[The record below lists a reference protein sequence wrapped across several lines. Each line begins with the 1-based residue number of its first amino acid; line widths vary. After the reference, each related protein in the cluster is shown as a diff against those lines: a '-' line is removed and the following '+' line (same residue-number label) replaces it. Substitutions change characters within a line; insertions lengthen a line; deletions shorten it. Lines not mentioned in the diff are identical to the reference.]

1 MTPLLSIRNLAV
13 DFQTNQGL
21 CPAVHD
27 MTFEVGK
34 GEILALVGESGSGKS
49 VCSHA
54 VVQLQ
59 RYLGARVRGSITFD
73 GTELTDLSE
82 RELRAF
88 RGREIA
94 YIFQEPASSLNPLHP
109 VGEQL
114 TERARIIE
122 GMDRKTAMKKAVE
135 LLGHAGLKK
144 PEERIHHLPH
154 TFSGGEKQRIMI
166 AMALM
171 GNPKLIVADEPTT
184 ALDAALQNQIL
195 SLITKVR
202 DRFGTAILLITHDL
216 AIVKAHADRVVVAQN
231 GRIVESAP
239 TEELFGAPKNPY
251 TRTLLNKNHGG
262 PVPAVQAGAPL
273 LELEGVGVTY
283 ARQSR
288 FKKGDPIQAVAGLSL
303 TLNKGTT
310 LGVVGESGSGKS
322 SLAKAVLRL
331 IPSTGTMR
339 FDGHPLSELTGE
351 PLRQLRRSIQVVF
364 QDPHSSFNPKMTVG
378 DIVGEGLR
386 AFGHP
391 KASIAETVNRCLA
404 DVGLSPEDTQKYP
417 HQFSG
422 GQKQRIAIA
431 RALALE
437 PKLVI
442 LDEPTSSLDRNIQFQ
457 IISLLK
463 ELQTKHGLSYLFI
476 SHDLE
481 VIRAISHHI
490 AVMKDGKLVESGKA
504 DAVFATPF
512 HPYTRMLLKGER
524 EAA

>member
-1 MTPLLSIRNLAV
+1 MTPLLDIRHLAV
-13 DFQTNQGL
+13 NFVTSRGPV
-21 CPAVHD
+21 PAVHD
-27 MTFEVGK
+27 MSLTVNPGEVV
-34 GEILALVGESGSGKS
+34 ALVGESGSGKS

-59 RYLGARVRGSITFD
+59 HHLGARVRGSITFD
-73 GTELTDLSE
+73 GTELTTLSE
-82 RELRAF
+82 NELRAF

-94 YIFQEPASSLNPLHP
+94 YIFQEPGTSLNPLHP
-109 VGEQL
+109 VGDQM
-114 TERARIIE
+114 TERARIVE
-122 GMDRKTAMKKAVE
+122 GVDKKSAMKKAVQ
-135 LLGHAGLKK
+135 LLIDAGIRH

-171 GNPKLIVADEPTT
+171 GDPKLIVADEPTT
-184 ALDAALQNQIL
+184 ALDATLQDQIL
-195 SLITKVR
+195 TLITNVR

-216 AIVKAHADRVVVAQN
+216 AIVRTHADRVVVARH

-239 TEELFGAPKNPY
+239 TCELFASPKDPY

-262 PVPAVQAGAPL
+262 PVPAPGKKTNL

-288 FKKGDPIQAVAGLSL
+288 FKKGTPIQAVAGLSL
-303 TLNKGTT
+303 TLAEGTT

-322 SLAKAVLRL
+322 SLAKAILRL

-339 FDGHPLSELTGE
+339 FDGEPLSELTGE

-386 AFGHP
+386 AFAHP
-391 KASIAETVNRCLA
+391 RAYIDKAVDRCLT
-404 DVGLSPEDTQKYP
+404 DVGLTPQDKAKYP

-431 RALALE
+431 RALALA

-457 IISLLK
+457 IVSLLK

-476 SHDLE
+476 SHDLD

-490 AVMKDGKLVESGKA
+490 AVMKDGKLVESGPA
-504 DAVFATPF
+504 ETVFAAPD
-512 HPYTRMLLKGER
+512 HPYTRMLLKGQR